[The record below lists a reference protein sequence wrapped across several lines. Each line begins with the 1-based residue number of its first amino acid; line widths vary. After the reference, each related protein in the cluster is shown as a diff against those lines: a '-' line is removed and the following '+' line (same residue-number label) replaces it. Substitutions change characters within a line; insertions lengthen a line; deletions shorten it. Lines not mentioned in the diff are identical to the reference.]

1 MIVVKNPSLAM
12 LASHK
17 RNYPKLRLL
26 LRQRALA
33 CYGFR
38 LKLSPPR
45 LVPPVSVSTRKREDC
60 LEHFLLNLLFLF
72 GTALCALPPAASAQ
86 TAAKPDKANLPPET
100 EIWMSAISQDSNEEW
115 RYLKGSAK
123 VETSEM
129 VISGDEI
136 DYNSDTHW
144 AYARGHVHL
153 EHFST
158 ADKIDAD
165 HAEYNLETEEGKF
178 YQVRGTSPSKM
189 LSSPFVLTTTNPFY
203 FEAAWAE
210 RIKNRYILHKGFVT
224 DCKIPKPWWTFQ
236 APLFDIIPGDRAIA
250 RSTVFR
256 LKRVPL
262 LYLPYFYRP
271 LGRNP
276 RQSGFLTPNFGHS
289 SLFGYVYGLG
299 YYWAMS
305 RSYDM
310 TGVVQDFTLRGPAFL
325 YDFRGKPNDVT
336 DFNLNLYSVNDKGV
350 LVGNTLEREGGTE
363 FELTART
370 RIWGFDGRL
379 DYNYLSSYVFR
390 EVFSYSFATAVSN
403 DVASIGYLQRH
414 FHDDAYTLDIA
425 IKRDQEF
432 QAITFQGQTPNQV
445 LIQKLPSIEFS
456 GRDQQIATGPVPL
469 WFSFDST
476 AAALTRDE
484 PTGMVTG
491 FSPKETLQTGVVG
504 RIDIE
509 PRVATSFSFAGFSLA
524 PSITMGA
531 TDYTDSYATNT
542 STFNANIPCGGYS
555 TCSSTTATLAHSDL
569 FRKDADFLL
578 DFRPPALER
587 IFTPP
592 KWLHL
597 GEKVKHVVEAEAT
610 YEYVT
615 GINEFRKTI
624 LFDET
629 DILSNTNQLTVS
641 LTNRLYRKDK
651 AGNVNEF
658 LTWRVAQARYFD
670 PTFGGVVEPNMANIV
685 LATEELTPFAF
696 LDGPRNYSPVV
707 STFDV
712 SPYSFLSIQWRA
724 DYDPLRKKLVA
735 STFATSVRYRK
746 YSVSVGD
753 SATNTSPVFI
763 AAAANQLTFGGGYGN
778 PNGKGWNAAASFDYD
793 LIRGRRLFDVLQL
806 SYNTNCC
813 GFSFQTRQFN
823 LGIRNDNQYLFS
835 FSIANVGTFGSL
847 QKQAR
852 IF

>member
-1 MIVVKNPSLAM
+1 VVVVKNPSLTM

-17 RNYPKLRLL
+17 RNYPKLPRL
-26 LRQRALA
+26 LRQSASA

-38 LKLSPPR
+38 LNLSPAPP
-45 LVPPVSVSTRKREDC
+45 LPPVSVSTRKCEVC
-60 LEHFLLNLLFLF
+60 LEHFLRNLFFLF
-72 GTALCALPPAASAQ
+72 ATALCAFPPAASAQ
-86 TAAKPDKANLPPET
+86 APNKPAKADLPPES
-100 EIWMSAISQDSNEEW
+100 EIWMSALTQDSNGEW
-115 RYLKGSAK
+115 RYLTGSAK

-129 VISGDEI
+129 IISGDKI

-158 ADKIDAD
+158 GDKLEAD
-165 HAEYNLETEEGKF
+165 HGEYNLETEEGKF
-178 YQVRGTSPSKM
+178 YEVRGTSPSKM

-224 DCKIPKPWWTFQ
+224 DCKMPKPWWTFQ
-236 APLFDIIPGDRAIA
+236 SPLFDIIPGDRAIA

-262 LYLPYFYRP
+262 LYLPYFFRP

-289 SLFGYVYGLG
+289 SLFGYIYGLG
-299 YYWAMS
+299 YYWAMG

-310 TGVVQDFTLRGPAFL
+310 TAVVQDFTLRGPAFL
-325 YDFRGKPNDVT
+325 YDFRGKPNGVT
-336 DFNLNLYSVNDKGV
+336 DFNFNLYSVHDKGV

-370 RIWGFDGRL
+370 RIKGFDGRL
-379 DYNYLSSYVFR
+379 DYNYLSSYLFR

-414 FHDDAYTLDIA
+414 FHDDAYTLAIA
-425 IKRDQEF
+425 MKRDQEF
-432 QAITFQGQTPNQV
+432 QGITFQGQAPNQV
-445 LIQKLPSIEFS
+445 IIQKLPSIEFS
-456 GRDQQIATGPVPL
+456 GRDQQIISGPLPL
-469 WFSFDST
+469 WFSFESS
-476 AAALTRDE
+476 AGALTRDE
-484 PTGMVTG
+484 STSIATGPRPNQML
-491 FSPKETLQTGVVG
+491 ETGVVG
-504 RIDIE
+504 RVDVE

-531 TDYTDSYATNT
+531 TEYTNSYATHSSSVNG
-542 STFNANIPCGGYS
+542 SVSCGGFS
-555 TCSSTTATLAHSDL
+555 TCSATNATLANSDL
-569 FRKDADFLL
+569 FRKDADLLL

-587 IFTPP
+587 VFAPP

-597 GEKVKHVVEAEAT
+597 GEKVKHVIEAEAT

-615 GINEFRKTI
+615 GISDFRRTI

-651 AGNVNEF
+651 AGNVSEF
-658 LTWRVAQARYFD
+658 VTWRVAQARYFD
-670 PTFGGVVEPNMANIV
+670 PTFGASVQPGIRNVV

-707 STFDV
+707 SSLSL
-712 SPYSFLSIQWRA
+712 SPYSFLSIEWRA
-724 DYDPLRKKLVA
+724 EYDPLRKKLVA
-735 STFATSVRYRK
+735 SSYGTSVRHGK
-746 YSVSVGD
+746 YAASVGD
-753 SATNTSPVFI
+753 TTTNTDPVLVPH
-763 AAAANQLTFGGGYGN
+763 ANQITFSAGYGSS
-778 PNGKGWNAAASFDYD
+778 NGKGWNAASTFDYD
-793 LIRGRRLFDVLQL
+793 LIQGRRLYDFLQL

-813 GFSFQTRQFN
+813 GFSFQVRQFN

>member
-1 MIVVKNPSLAM
+1 
-12 LASHK
+12 
-17 RNYPKLRLL
+17 
-26 LRQRALA
+26 
-33 CYGFR
+33 
-38 LKLSPPR
+38 
-45 LVPPVSVSTRKREDC
+45 
-60 LEHFLLNLLFLF
+60 
-72 GTALCALPPAASAQ
+72 
-86 TAAKPDKANLPPET
+86 
-100 EIWMSAISQDSNEEW
+100 MSAISQDSNEEW

-144 AYARGHVHL
+144 TYARGHVHL

-158 ADKIDAD
+158 GDKIDAD

-178 YQVRGTSPSKM
+178 YEVRGTSPSKM

-310 TGVVQDFTLRGPAFL
+310 TGVVQYFTLRGPAFL

-390 EVFSYSFATAVSN
+390 EAFSYSFATAVSN
-403 DVASIGYLQRH
+403 DVGSIGYLQRH
-414 FHDDAYTLDIA
+414 FLDDTYTLDIA
-425 IKRDQEF
+425 MKRDQVF
-432 QAITFQGQTPNQV
+432 QGITFQGQTPNQV
-445 LIQKLPSIEFS
+445 IIQKLPSIEFS
-456 GRDQQIATGPVPL
+456 GRDHQIAKGPVPV
-469 WFSFDST
+469 WFSFDSS
-476 AAALTRDE
+476 AGALTRDE
-484 PTGMVTG
+484 PTGIVTVS
-491 FSPKETLQTGVVG
+491 SPSQTLETGVVG
-504 RIDIE
+504 RVDIE
-509 PRVATSFSFAGFSLA
+509 PRVATAFSFAGFSLA

-531 TDYTDSYATNT
+531 TDYTNSYATNT
-542 STFNANIPCGGYS
+542 STFNAN
-555 TCSSTTATLAHSDL
+555 TATFANSDL

-597 GEKVKHVVEAEAT
+597 GEKIKHVIEAEAT

-615 GINEFRKTI
+615 GINEFQKTI

-641 LTNRLYRKDK
+641 LTNRLYRKNK
-651 AGNVNEF
+651 AGNVDEF

-670 PTFGGVVEPNMANIV
+670 PTFGGTVQPGIRNVV
-685 LATEELTPFAF
+685 LAAEELTPFAF

-707 STFDV
+707 STFAV
-712 SPYSFLSIQWRA
+712 NPYSFLSIQWRA
-724 DYDPLRKKLVA
+724 DYDPLLRKLVA
-735 STFATSVRYRK
+735 SSYGTAVRHGK
-746 YSVSVGD
+746 YSASVGD
-753 SATNTSPVFI
+753 TTTNTNPVLVPH
-763 AAAANQLTFGGGYGN
+763 ANQVTFGGAYGSS
-778 PNGKGWNAAASFDYD
+778 NGKGWNAGTTFDYD
-793 LIRGRRLFDVLQL
+793 LTLGRRLYDFLQL

-813 GFSFQTRQFN
+813 GFSFQVRQFN